1 MNETLYIFNL
11 ILREELGEYLID
23 LEICSNLICYFLAIT
38 GQHDRL
44 FYTASLKIT
53 DGLSTVRLLDI

>member
-38 GQHDRL
+38 G
-44 FYTASLKIT
+44 FFTP
-53 DGLSTVRLLDI
+53 LLLRSRMA